1 MATWH
6 VAKNQPATERAAHE
20 SHPGCCNSDTE
31 ATAVCHLD
39 AILLLPT
46 YHWMTMQWDRLKPQW
61 TCGAHRQRTKITR
74 RRRII
79 ESREHAIEHT
89 HTHIC
94 QVQGDMRTFCKP
106 TIDVSRDKCT
116 CQPVQDIYV
125 LVCLL
130 HAPYKQACHLK
141 PNTEILTVLYRRCHI
156 TI

>member
-46 YHWMTMQWDRLKPQW
+46 YHWMTMQWERLKPQW

-89 HTHIC
+89 HTHTYAKSKVTCAHSASQQSTCPGI
-94 QVQGDMRTFCKP
+94 DAHANLCKIYMYLYAYCMHP
-106 TIDVSRDKCT
+106 TSR
-116 CQPVQDIYV
+116 
-125 LVCLL
+125 
-130 HAPYKQACHLK
+130 HA
-141 PNTEILTVLYRRCHI
+141 I
-156 TI
+156 